1 LRTVNAKLDH
11 GFDERFNKIDSR
23 LVDIEQVCFGKKGKD
38 FRFES
43 IEKKLEE

>member
-1 LRTVNAKLDH
+1 LRTVNAKLDY

-23 LVDIEQVCFGKKGKD
+23 LVDIEQVCFGKNGKD
-38 FRFES
+38 FRFDS